1 MANRRTI
8 KRRTGKRRSLGGD
21 SKIASSLFKGV
32 NVPANESNVNL
43 SSPEKPAITHNL
55 YPIHID
61 KPYVGLHPNTIRLAT
76 RNSEKPSGG
85 LMNNY
90 VNKGVKYPKRTFLE
104 SARSFFARKSSP
116 RKSSPRKSS
125 PRKSSPTVR
134 E

>member
-1 MANRRTI
+1 MPNRRTG
-8 KRRTGKRRSLGGD
+8 KRRTGKRRSLGGH
-21 SKIASSLFKGV
+21 SKTASSLFKGV

-43 SSPEKPAITHNL
+43 RSLEIPPITHSL
-55 YPIHID
+55 YAIHID

-90 VNKGVKYPKRTFLE
+90 INKDIKNPNPKGNFLK

-116 RKSSPRKSS
+116 RKSSP
-125 PRKSSPTVR
+125 TVR